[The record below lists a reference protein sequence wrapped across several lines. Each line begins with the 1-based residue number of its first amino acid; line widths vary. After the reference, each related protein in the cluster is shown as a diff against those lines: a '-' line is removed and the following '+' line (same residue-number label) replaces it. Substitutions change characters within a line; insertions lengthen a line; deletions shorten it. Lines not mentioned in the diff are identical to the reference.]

1 MRDLLREFDESV
13 DHLRTANEWDRSAR
27 DIQRDVAEA
36 VTQVFDMLLGG
47 GASTQAEIQT
57 LLREEEAGPDI
68 GELVTGLDPSVLWR
82 ELPSELKPG
91 KGRRLSSG
99 VGQGFDGLR
108 GAQGG
113 VMVVGLLQ
121 SILPAAAGAV
131 VLTNPFL
138 VGFGL
143 FSGGRTLIDG
153 RKRRLAAQRQK
164 LRQCVRQ
171 FADDVQFEVANEL
184 SNSLRTLQ
192 QQLRN
197 HFTSRMEE
205 LSRTATE
212 LARQAQANANLDDA
226 AAKARIVLLEKRIK
240 AIETVL
246 HRAQSLEVQP

>member
-1 MRDLLREFDESV
+1 M
-13 DHLRTANEWDRSAR
+13 
-27 DIQRDVAEA
+27 QRDVAEA
-36 VTQVFDMLLGG
+36 VTHVFDLLING
-47 GASTQAEIQT
+47 GAATQAEIQA
-57 LLREEEAGPDI
+57 LLREEDAGPDI
-68 GELVTGLDPSVLWR
+68 DELVTGLDPSVLWR
-82 ELPSELKPG
+82 DLPSELKPG
-91 KGRRLSSG
+91 KGRRLTSG

-197 HFTSRMEE
+197 HFTSRMDE
-205 LSRTATE
+205 LARTATE
-212 LARQAQANANLDDA
+212 LARQAQANAKLDRTA
-226 AAKARIVLLEKRIK
+226 ATERMALLDKRIK
-240 AIETVL
+240 ATETVL
-246 HRAQSLEVQP
+246 RRARAAAVRP